1 MTSTLLTNLIAS
13 LALAAACAVLS
24 VIVVTRRWAF
34 VGEGISHSGFGGA
47 GTAWLLALF
56 IPALDQMWATYL
68 AVVTF
73 CMLTAL
79 LIGRISRWRPVNS
92 DAAVGVFLVASLA
105 WGFLAQQIYHARR
118 GVMPAGFEVLLFGR
132 MGDVSPQFAISAT
145 VVCLAVLL
153 IIALLGKEIIAY
165 CFDPLTAQTS
175 GVRTNV
181 IHDLLM
187 ILLAI
192 VIVIGARIA
201 GSVLV
206 VALLVLPGATALLMS
221 QRLERVL
228 ATSIAV
234 AIISAIIGVLLSR
247 QWVFIPTGPAIVLA
261 LFVQFVIA
269 MVVTRATRTQAMTT

>member
-1 MTSTLLTNLIAS
+1 
-13 LALAAACAVLS
+13 
-24 VIVVTRRWAF
+24 
-34 VGEGISHSGFGGA
+34 
-47 GTAWLLALF
+47 
-56 IPALDQMWATYL
+56 MWATYL

-206 VALLVLPGATALLMS
+206 VALLVLPGTTALLMS

-234 AIISAIIGVLLSR
+234 AMISAIIGVLLSR

>member
-1 MTSTLLTNLIAS
+1 
-13 LALAAACAVLS
+13 
-24 VIVVTRRWAF
+24 
-34 VGEGISHSGFGGA
+34 
-47 GTAWLLALF
+47 
-56 IPALDQMWATYL
+56 
-68 AVVTF
+68 
-73 CMLTAL
+73 
-79 LIGRISRWRPVNS
+79 
-92 DAAVGVFLVASLA
+92 
-105 WGFLAQQIYHARR
+105 
-118 GVMPAGFEVLLFGR
+118 
-132 MGDVSPQFAISAT
+132 
-145 VVCLAVLL
+145 L
-153 IIALLGKEIIAY
+153 IIALLGKELIAY

>member
-1 MTSTLLTNLIAS
+1 
-13 LALAAACAVLS
+13 
-24 VIVVTRRWAF
+24 
-34 VGEGISHSGFGGA
+34 
-47 GTAWLLALF
+47 
-56 IPALDQMWATYL
+56 MWATYL

-175 GVRTNV
+175 GVRTNL